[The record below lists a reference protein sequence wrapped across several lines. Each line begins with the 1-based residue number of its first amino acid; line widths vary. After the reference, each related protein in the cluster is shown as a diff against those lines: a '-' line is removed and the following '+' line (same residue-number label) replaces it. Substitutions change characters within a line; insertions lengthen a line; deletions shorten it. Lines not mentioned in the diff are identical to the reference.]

1 MLKKYIL
8 KYICRSFHEK
18 ARMKKSIWTYD
29 ILMLGSAV
37 ILGWFILL
45 VIPRGLVDRS
55 NEDIFVYIIIS

>member
-1 MLKKYIL
+1 
-8 KYICRSFHEK
+8 
-18 ARMKKSIWTYD
+18 MKKSIWTYD

-55 NEDIFVYIIIS
+55 NEDIVVYIIIS